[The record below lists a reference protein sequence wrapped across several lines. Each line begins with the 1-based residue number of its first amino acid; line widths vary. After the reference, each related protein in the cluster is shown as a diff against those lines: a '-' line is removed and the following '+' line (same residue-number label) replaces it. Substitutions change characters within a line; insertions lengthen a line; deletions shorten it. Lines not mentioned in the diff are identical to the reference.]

1 MIAEDVPIHGLLQDI
16 GSHLEPPYCVLEKPC
31 CAVTQPY

>member
-16 GSHLEPPYCVLEKPC
+16 GSHLEPPYC
-31 CAVTQPY
+31 